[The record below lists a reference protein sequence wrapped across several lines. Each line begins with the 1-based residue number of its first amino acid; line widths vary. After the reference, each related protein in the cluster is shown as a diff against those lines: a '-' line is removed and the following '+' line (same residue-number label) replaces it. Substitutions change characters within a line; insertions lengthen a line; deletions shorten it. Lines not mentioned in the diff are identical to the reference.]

1 MTFALLSILPAVY
14 CLWQCVR
21 LLRQTVCGSAGLP
34 YWLAGFTIIYIGL
47 EVDWIVNDR
56 GEANPSVIETA
67 WDLHYML
74 GFILLGLFASAVGRT
89 CK

>member
-1 MTFALLSILPAVY
+1 MSLALLSIIPVAF
-14 CLWQCVR
+14 CLWQCAR
-21 LLRQTVCGSAGLP
+21 LLRTTLCKPSNLG